1 MASLPGPG
9 AAALAAPLPGILP
22 RRCYLCT
29 DPAAPSSATPHPLL
43 TLTRGTL
50 PALVFLRAPAPAWY
64 EAPAAPGQGFCLF
77 LGMEPRL
84 AQTMNSHDN
93 KLEQ

>member
-1 MASLPGPG
+1 MASLPGPV
-9 AAALAAPLPGILP
+9 AVALAAPLPGVLSHGG
-22 RRCYLCT
+22 YLCT

-64 EAPAAPGQGFCLF
+64 EAPAAPGQGFRLF
-77 LGMEPRL
+77 LGVEPRL
-84 AQTMNSHDN
+84 AQSMNLHDN